1 MTPIKFFLPAALVV
15 AACWWAGPATA
26 QSTADKV
33 TPTELLAKQDQLT
46 NKPVVVQ
53 GTLSNSGTNY
63 FTDLRVI
70 LKDNT
75 DAAAGVIVQPWLPI
89 ETRQHQTDG
98 SPPTA
103 KLSDFLGKKVEISR
117 RADRQRSQARRPG
130 EDFTCRVR
138 PHSRLTTGGSAGRR
152 IFSCTRRVTAG
163 P

>member
-70 LKDNT
+70 FE
-75 DAAAGVIVQPWLPI
+75 G
-89 ETRQHQTDG
+89 QHRRG
-98 SPPTA
+98 SGSHRSTLA
-103 KLSDFLGKKVEISR
+103 SD
-117 RADRQRSQARRPG
+117 
-130 EDFTCRVR
+130 
-138 PHSRLTTGGSAGRR
+138 
-152 IFSCTRRVTAG
+152 
-163 P
+163 

>member
-1 MTPIKFFLPAALVV
+1 MHWTEAKMTPIKFFLPAALVV

-103 KLSDFLGKKVEISR
+103 KLSDFLGKKVEIHGVLTDSVVKHVGP
-117 RADRQRSQARRPG
+117 AKIL
-130 EDFTCRVR
+130 RVE
-138 PHSRLTTGGSAGRR
+138 SVR
-152 IFSCTRRVTAG
+152 ILD
-163 P
+163 

>member
-1 MTPIKFFLPAALVV
+1 MDTYLSVHSLDRGENDPHQVLFCLPPSLLRR
-15 AACWWAGPATA
+15 AGGRDRQQR

-53 GTLSNSGTNY
+53 GILSNSGTNY

-103 KLSDFLGKKVEISR
+103 KLSDFLGKKVEIHGVLTDSVVKHVGP
-117 RADRQRSQARRPG
+117 AKIL
-130 EDFTCRVR
+130 RVE
-138 PHSRLTTGGSAGRR
+138 SVR
-152 IFSCTRRVTAG
+152 ILD
-163 P
+163 

>member
-1 MTPIKFFLPAALVV
+1 MHWTEAKMTPIKFFLPAALVV

-89 ETRQHQTDG
+89 ETRQQQTDG
-98 SPPTA
+98 TPPTA
-103 KLSDFLGKKVEISR
+103 KLSDFLGKKVEIHGMLTDSVVKHVGP
-117 RADRQRSQARRPG
+117 AKIL
-130 EDFTCRVR
+130 RVE
-138 PHSRLTTGGSAGRR
+138 SVR
-152 IFSCTRRVTAG
+152 ILD
-163 P
+163 

>member
-1 MTPIKFFLPAALVV
+1 MTRIKFFLPAALVV

-103 KLSDFLGKKVEISR
+103 KLSDFLGKKVEIHGVLTDSVVKHVGP
-117 RADRQRSQARRPG
+117 AKIL
-130 EDFTCRVR
+130 RVE
-138 PHSRLTTGGSAGRR
+138 SVR
-152 IFSCTRRVTAG
+152 ILD
-163 P
+163 

>member
-1 MTPIKFFLPAALVV
+1 MQTRALVV

-103 KLSDFLGKKVEISR
+103 KLSDFLGKKVEIHGVLTDSVVKHVGP
-117 RADRQRSQARRPG
+117 AKIL
-130 EDFTCRVR
+130 RVE
-138 PHSRLTTGGSAGRR
+138 SVR
-152 IFSCTRRVTAG
+152 ILD
-163 P
+163 

>member
-1 MTPIKFFLPAALVV
+1 MHWTEAKMTPIKFFLPAALVV

-33 TPTELLAKQDQLT
+33 TPTELLAKQDQFT

-89 ETRQHQTDG
+89 ETRQQQTDG
-98 SPPTA
+98 TPPTA
-103 KLSDFLGKKVEISR
+103 KLSDFLGKKVEIHGMLTDSVVKHVGP
-117 RADRQRSQARRPG
+117 AKIL
-130 EDFTCRVR
+130 RVE
-138 PHSRLTTGGSAGRR
+138 SVR
-152 IFSCTRRVTAG
+152 ILD
-163 P
+163 